1 MRTFSWENFYPVC
14 IILVGASFIM
24 WNLICSVKPNCGQQ
38 QFVHLGGEHV
48 SEALGGPVQRD
59 PPEEED
65 REHKVG
71 EEGSEVN
78 HL

>member
-1 MRTFSWENFYPVC
+1 
-14 IILVGASFIM
+14 M

-65 REHKVG
+65 REHEVG

>member
-1 MRTFSWENFYPVC
+1 
-14 IILVGASFIM
+14 M

-65 REHKVG
+65 REHEVG

-78 HL
+78 HLVVKGLFLCLRSE